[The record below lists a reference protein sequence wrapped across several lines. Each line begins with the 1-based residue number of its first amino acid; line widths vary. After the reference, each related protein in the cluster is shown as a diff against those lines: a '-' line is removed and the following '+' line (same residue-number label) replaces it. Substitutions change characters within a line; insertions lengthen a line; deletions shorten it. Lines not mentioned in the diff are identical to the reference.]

1 MGLDDIRDESG
12 ERRSIQE
19 PQPQQEDVLEDFD
32 LRKYSD
38 NTINAYKERIKLMQ
52 EKEFLRRDEET
63 ENGKSK

>member
-1 MGLDDIRDESG
+1 MGLDDIRDESR

-32 LRKYSD
+32 LRKD
-38 NTINAYKERIKLMQ
+38 FEEVINAYKEKAKL
-52 EKEFLRRDEET
+52 LEEELLKKDNDS

>member
-1 MGLDDIRDESG
+1 MGLDDIRDESR

-32 LRKYSD
+32 LRKD
-38 NTINAYKERIKLMQ
+38 FEEVINSYKEKAKL
-52 EKEFLRRDEET
+52 LEEELLKRNNDS

>member
-1 MGLDDIRDESG
+1 MGLDDIRDESR

-32 LRKYSD
+32 LRKD
-38 NTINAYKERIKLMQ
+38 FEEVINAYKERAKLL
-52 EKEFLRRDEET
+52 EEELLKRDNDS

>member
-1 MGLDDIRDESG
+1 MGLDDIRDESR

-32 LRKYSD
+32 LRKD
-38 NTINAYKERIKLMQ
+38 FEEVINAYKERAKL
-52 EKEFLRRDEET
+52 LEEELLKKDNDS

>member
-1 MGLDDIRDESG
+1 MGLDDIRDESR

-32 LRKYSD
+32 LRKD
-38 NTINAYKERIKLMQ
+38 FEEVINSYKEKAKL
-52 EKEFLRRDEET
+52 LEEELLKKDNDS

>member
-32 LRKYSD
+32 LRKD
-38 NTINAYKERIKLMQ
+38 FEEVINAYKEKAKLLEEELLKRDNDSENNKIK
-52 EKEFLRRDEET
+52 
-63 ENGKSK
+63 

>member
-1 MGLDDIRDESG
+1 MGLDDIRDESR

-32 LRKYSD
+32 LRKD
-38 NTINAYKERIKLMQ
+38 FEEVINAYKEKAKLL
-52 EKEFLRRDEET
+52 EEELLRKDNDS

>member
-1 MGLDDIRDESG
+1 MGLDDIRDESR

-32 LRKYSD
+32 LRKD
-38 NTINAYKERIKLMQ
+38 FEEVINAYKEKARL
-52 EKEFLRRDEET
+52 LEEELLKKDNDS

>member
-1 MGLDDIRDESG
+1 MGLDDIRDESR

-32 LRKYSD
+32 LRKD
-38 NTINAYKERIKLMQ
+38 FEEVINAYKEKAKLL
-52 EKEFLRRDEET
+52 EEELLKRDNDS